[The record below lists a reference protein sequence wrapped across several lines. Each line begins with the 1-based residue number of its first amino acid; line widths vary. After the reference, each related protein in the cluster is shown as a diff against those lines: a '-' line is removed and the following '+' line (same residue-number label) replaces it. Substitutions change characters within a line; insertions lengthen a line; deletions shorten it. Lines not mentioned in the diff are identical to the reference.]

1 MDNDTPPPIP
11 PRPPGWVSS
20 PLSSP
25 GSGPVPSSPQPQ
37 SVDNETP
44 PPPLPPRRPT
54 NEEQPPPPPVL
65 ERQSR
70 PYSYV
75 PPASRESSG
84 LSPPPLPPRVTRRPV
99 PQREPQPQPQPQPQ
113 SSSPQF
119 EPFRPQQFQE
129 PKVDVNPPSPFQSQ
143 AGNQTT
149 SAEFGGFRGHYTPY
163 QPQQTFPPPPPPRP
177 PPTSSSSSSSSPQP
191 SIPYEKWTPL
201 FQPTGSPNP
210 IFISLMKSFFE
221 VLVAQQ
227 TPEMRPADGGGMAVN
242 GQMKLLLSPEKC
254 SEFLDVQGFAVEHN
268 PWKLNKTPW
277 SSLPAMSLPGLPDP
291 FAGVT
296 PLDKA
301 DWEFRLILQ
310 AFGIHHLPIPRP
322 RPRPRPSSRPSAP
335 PNPTNPLIP
344 SWFTNLFTTSS
355 TEIPESMRV
364 LGIGQTPFL
373 TEQGFIKYMALET
386 AGEPDRGFEG
396 VNTALRYYAGCSAGQ
411 GEQWGESGG
420 RGGIGEAGGGGGIKR
435 WMEKLG
441 PIPRD
446 MFPLSCPREIQMA
459 VDVGQ
464 AKHRRLCEEAV
475 AGSRAYC
482 DMAAEGRRHAVE
494 LTGDYRTVRVDE
506 WGNRI
511 W

>member
-1 MDNDTPPPIP
+1 MDSDTPPPIP

-25 GSGPVPSSPQPQ
+25 GSCPVLSSPQPQ
-37 SVDNETP
+37 SVNNET

-54 NEEQPPPPPVL
+54 NEEQPPMVL
-65 ERQSR
+65 ERHSR

-75 PPASRESSG
+75 PPSRESSG

-99 PQREPQPQPQPQPQ
+99 SQREPQPQPQPQPQ

-129 PKVDVNPPSPFQSQ
+129 PKFECNPPSPFQSQ

-149 SAEFGGFRGHYTPY
+149 SADFEAFRGQYAPY
-163 QPQQTFPPPPPPRP
+163 QPQQTFPPPPPPP
-177 PPTSSSSSSSSPQP
+177 PPPPSSSSSPQP
-191 SIPYEKWTPL
+191 IPYEKWTPL
-201 FQPTGSPNP
+201 FQPTGAPNP
-210 IFISLMKSFFE
+210 IFIALMKSFFE
-221 VLVAQQ
+221 MLVAQQ
-227 TPEMRPADGGGMAVN
+227 TPEMRPAATGNENGNGDGNGMMVVN
-242 GQMKLLLSPEKC
+242 GQKLLLSPEKC
-254 SEFLDVQGFAVEHN
+254 R
-268 PWKLNKTPW
+268 KLNKTPW
-277 SSLPAMSLPGLPDP
+277 STLPAMSFPGLPDP
-291 FAGVT
+291 FAAVT

-322 RPRPRPSSRPSAP
+322 RPAS
-335 PNPTNPLIP
+335 PNPSHRSTSTNPLIP
-344 SWFTNLFTTSS
+344 SWFINLLTTSS
-355 TEIPESMRV
+355 IEIPESMRV

-396 VNTALRYYAGCSAGQ
+396 VNAALRYYASCSAG
-411 GEQWGESGG
+411 GSGGGQWGGP
-420 RGGIGEAGGGGGIKR
+420 GGGGSGEGGIKW

-446 MFPLSCPREIQMA
+446 MFPGSCPKEIQMA

-482 DMAAEGRRHAVE
+482 EMAAEGRRHAVE